1 MMHLWTS
8 QFCECHLYNGP
19 YHELY
24 QYFFQDYFE
33 TPYLSILGCLSQYAD
48 DTVLILNGSES
59 SMRSAF
65 KNLDTFANISG
76 LKVNVEKTNA
86 MWIGSKKN
94 SVDKL
99 CKEIKVNWVD
109 NKGSFKALGVAFS
122 TDLDSM
128 VSLNYNKAIESLR
141 KQYVV

>member
-1 MMHLWTS
+1 MVLNPL
-8 QFCECHLYNGP
+8 CAPLLKILY
-19 YHELY
+19 
-24 QYFFQDYFE
+24 
-33 TPYLSILGCLSQYAD
+33 
-48 DTVLILNGSES
+48 
-59 SMRSAF
+59 
-65 KNLDTFANISG
+65 TFANISG

-128 VSLNYNKAIESLR
+128 VSLNYNNAIESLR
-141 KQYVV
+141 KQIAMWSKRNLTVLGRVTVVKSLLLSKLTFFYFVYS

>member
-1 MMHLWTS
+1 M
-8 QFCECHLYNGP
+8 
-19 YHELY
+19 
-24 QYFFQDYFE
+24 
-33 TPYLSILGCLSQYAD
+33 
-48 DTVLILNGSES
+48 
-59 SMRSAF
+59 
-65 KNLDTFANISG
+65 
-76 LKVNVEKTNA
+76 NA

-141 KQYVV
+141 KHIAMWSKRNLTVLGRVTVVKSLLLSKLTFFILSIPNPPINTIKDLNTMFFNFI